1 MLIYKLTV
9 IKLSNSYKQNRTL
22 QEQNCKQKQFHYE
35 TMITFMYVQK
45 THNIV
50 QFKGRYLL

>member
-22 QEQNCKQKQFHYE
+22 QEQNCKQKQLHYE

-50 QFKGRYLL
+50 QFKGR